1 VTPTLVGRWQTRLA
15 LLSTIGL
22 AISAV
27 FAVAFG
33 SAVFYIVLVYVAV
46 LGLAWDALY
55 TALQSFRWERD
66 WPPVFAVIF
75 AVIEGL
81 AIYLLATQIGVLG
94 LPADLSLGLFCAHY
108 GSVWVATYLFA
119 QGPMRALFPWWRFH
133 GGRIWP
139 VVAAGQRGAGG
150 RVAGEIA
157 RP

>member
-15 LLSTIGL
+15 LLATIGL
-22 AISAV
+22 GISAV
-27 FAVAFG
+27 FAEVFG
-33 SAVFYIVLVYVAV
+33 SAVFYVVLAYVAI

-55 TALQSFRWERD
+55 TVLQSLRWERD
-66 WPPVFAVIF
+66 WPPAFA
-75 AVIEGL
+75 AVAAVAEGL
-81 AIYLLATQIGVLG
+81 TIYALATRIGAPG

-139 VVAAGQRGAGG
+139 ALAESQRG
-150 RVAGEIA
+150 
-157 RP
+157 